1 MISGSRN
8 IFLDSLLVELL
19 VEDGKGDQGVGER
32 HNLLIFHTK
41 ILLCELARE
50 FDQDPMGPALR
61 VPEQGYY
68 DVTVAEVE
76 DCLGLVSRE
85 SS

>member
-1 MISGSRN
+1 M
-8 IFLDSLLVELL
+8 EQ
-19 VEDGKGDQGVGER
+19 KGIEGVGER
-32 HNLLIFHTK
+32 HNLLIFYVE
-41 ILLCELARE
+41 ILFCEFARE
-50 FDQDPMGPALR
+50 FDQDPIGPALR

-76 DCLGLVSRE
+76 DCLGSVSRE